1 MKTIAIIRQTAP
13 GTEAKQDYAAV
24 EAALRLKKQAGGS
37 VTAVCL
43 GTEAG
48 LTLLREAVAMGCD
61 GALLLLLPPGLPS
74 APEPLLYARLLC
86 DKLRPM
92 EFDAIFTSCYNVDA
106 DTIQTGFLLAS
117 FLDLPQAG
125 YADEA
130 AYSEKD
136 GFTVKRL
143 FEDRYQILSLPS
155 PCLISALLQ
164 PGKRIYMTADGITRA
179 YSMKIPVIPA
189 DITPRSGNS
198 SCLTLLHSNKK
209 KERNHG
215 TVLTVPTEEAITAIM
230 DIMHKNHII

>member
-1 MKTIAIIRQTAP
+1 MKTIAIIRQTASV
-13 GTEAKQDYAAV
+13 TEAKQDYAAV

-43 GTEAG
+43 GTESG
-48 LTLLREAVAMGCD
+48 LALLREAVAMGCD
-61 GALLLLLPPGLPS
+61 SALLLLLPPSLPS

-86 DKLRPM
+86 DNLRTM

-106 DTIQTGFLLAS
+106 DTVQAGFLLAA

-125 YADEA
+125 YADEVTGSA
-130 AYSEKD
+130 RD
-136 GFTVKRL
+136 GFTVKRR
-143 FEDRYQILSLPS
+143 FEDRYQMLKLPS

-179 YSMKIPVIPA
+179 YSMQIPVIEA
-189 DITPRSGNS
+189 DNALRSEEP
-198 SCLTLLHSNKK
+198 SCLTLLHSHKK

-215 TVLTVPTEEAITAIM
+215 TVLTVPTEEAVTAIM
-230 DIMHKNHII
+230 DLMHKNHII